1 MIIKPVVKLLIYFAI
16 VLFLCGCALQNKDD
30 VRISENSIKIKSNK
44 TLKIKPTISTFTLIV
59 SDKSNVKLDE
69 KINSILN
76 ILTTYRINSDNIVIA
91 NDNDNDND
99 NDDNNKFTKKI
110 TIYDV
115 NENITKTIINES
127 VDAGADGFDNL
138 QLMLTDEEIDNIIEI
153 TKKNVKTKA
162 EQIARKEGKEIDKI
176 IQLNVNFD
184 LNKTNFTTIPLK
196 GTNLE
201 NINHGKI
208 NIFMNIDSEFSIK
221 NKNKNKNKNRRKLL

>member
-1 MIIKPVVKLLIYFAI
+1 MIIKPTVKLLIYFTI
-16 VLFLCGCALQNKDD
+16 ILFLCGCSLQNKDD
-30 VRISENSIKIKSNK
+30 IRISENSIKIKSNK
-44 TLKIKPTISTFTLIV
+44 TLKIKPTISTFVLIV
-59 SDKSNVKLDE
+59 SDKSNIKLDE

-76 ILTTYRINSDNIVIA
+76 ILTTYRINSDNIVIV
-91 NDNDNDND
+91 NDND
-99 NDDNNKFTKKI
+99 NDDNNKITKKI

-138 QLMLTDEEIDNIIEI
+138 QFMLTDEEIDDIIEI

-162 EQIARKEGKEIDKI
+162 EQIAQKEGKEIDKT
-176 IQLNVNFD
+176 IQLNLNFD
-184 LNKTNFTTIPLK
+184 LNKTNFATIPLK

-201 NINHGKI
+201 NTNHGKI

-221 NKNKNKNKNRRKLL
+221 NKNKNKNRRKLL

>member
-1 MIIKPVVKLLIYFAI
+1 MIIKPIVKLLIYFAI
-16 VLFLCGCALQNKDD
+16 VLFLCGCVLQKKDD

-44 TLKIKPTISTFTLIV
+44 TLKIKPTISIFTLIV

-69 KINSILN
+69 KINSILD
-76 ILTTYRINSDNIVIA
+76 ILTTYRINSNNIVIA
-91 NDNDNDND
+91 NDNDN
-99 NDDNNKFTKKI
+99 NDDNNKITKKI

-221 NKNKNKNKNRRKLL
+221 NKNKNKNRRKLL

>member
-1 MIIKPVVKLLIYFAI
+1 MIIKPIVKLLIYFAI
-16 VLFLCGCALQNKDD
+16 VLFLCGCAFPKKDD
-30 VRISENSIKIKSNK
+30 IRISENSIRIKSNK
-44 TLKIKPTISTFTLIV
+44 TLKIKPTISTFSLIV
-59 SDKSNVKLDE
+59 SDESNVKLDK
-69 KINSILN
+69 KINSILD
-76 ILTTYRINSDNIVIA
+76 ILTTYRISSNNIVIA
-91 NDNDNDND
+91 NDNN
-99 NDDNNKFTKKI
+99 DNNKITKKI

-127 VDAGADGFDNL
+127 IKAGADGFDDL
-138 QLMLTDEEIDNIIEI
+138 QFMLTDEEIDNIIDI

-162 EQIARKEGKEIDKI
+162 EQIARKEEKEIDKI

-201 NINHGKI
+201 NTNHGKI

-221 NKNKNKNKNRRKLL
+221 NKNKNRRKLL

>member
-1 MIIKPVVKLLIYFAI
+1 VVVYYKK
-16 VLFLCGCALQNKDD
+16 KDD

-91 NDNDNDND
+91 NDND
-99 NDDNNKFTKKI
+99 DDNNKFTKKI

-115 NENITKTIINES
+115 NKNITKTIINKS

-138 QLMLTDEEIDNIIEI
+138 QFMLTDEEIDNIIEI
-153 TKKNVKTKA
+153 SKKNVKTKA
-162 EQIARKEGKEIDKI
+162 EQIAQKEGKEIDKI
-176 IQLNVNFD
+176 IQVNYT
-184 LNKTNFTTIPLK
+184 LC
-196 GTNLE
+196 
-201 NINHGKI
+201 
-208 NIFMNIDSEFSIK
+208 
-221 NKNKNKNKNRRKLL
+221 

>member
-1 MIIKPVVKLLIYFAI
+1 MIIKPIIKLLICFAI
-16 VLFLCGCALQNKDD
+16 VLFLFGCAFKRKDD
-30 VRISENSIKIKSNK
+30 IRISENSIRIKLNK

-59 SDKSNVKLDE
+59 SDKSNVILDK

-91 NDNDNDND
+91 NDNNNNND
-99 NDDNNKFTKKI
+99 DDNNKITKKI

-127 VDAGADGFDNL
+127 IEAGADGFDDL
-138 QLMLTDEEIDNIIEI
+138 QFMLTDEEIDNIIDI

-162 EQIARKEGKEIDKI
+162 EQIARKERKELDKI

-184 LNKTNFTTIPLK
+184 LNKTNFKTIPIK
-196 GTNLE
+196 GTNLG

-208 NIFMNIDSEFSIK
+208 NIFMNINSEFSIK
-221 NKNKNKNKNRRKLL
+221 NKNKNRRKLL

>member
-1 MIIKPVVKLLIYFAI
+1 MIIKPTVKLLIYFAI
-16 VLFLCGCALQNKDD
+16 VLFLCGCVLQKKDD

-44 TLKIKPTISTFTLIV
+44 TLKIKPTISIFTLIV

-69 KINSILN
+69 KINSILD
-76 ILTTYRINSDNIVIA
+76 ILTTYRINSNNIVIA
-91 NDNDNDND
+91 NDNDN
-99 NDDNNKFTKKI
+99 NDDNNKITKKI

-115 NENITKTIINES
+115 NENITKNIINES

-138 QLMLTDEEIDNIIEI
+138 QFMLTDEEIDNIIDI

-162 EQIARKEGKEIDKI
+162 EQIARKEEKEINKI

-201 NINHGKI
+201 NTNHGKI

-221 NKNKNKNKNRRKLL
+221 NKNKNRRKLL

>member
-1 MIIKPVVKLLIYFAI
+1 MIIKPTVKLLIYFAI
-16 VLFLCGCALQNKDD
+16 VLFLCGCVLQKKDD

-99 NDDNNKFTKKI
+99 NDDDNNKFTKKI

-115 NENITKTIINES
+115 NKNITKTIINES

-138 QLMLTDEEIDNIIEI
+138 QFMLTDEEIDNIIEI
-153 TKKNVKTKA
+153 SKKNVKTKA
-162 EQIARKEGKEIDKI
+162 EQIAQKEGKEIDKI
-176 IQLNVNFD
+176 IQVNYT
-184 LNKTNFTTIPLK
+184 LC
-196 GTNLE
+196 
-201 NINHGKI
+201 
-208 NIFMNIDSEFSIK
+208 
-221 NKNKNKNKNRRKLL
+221 

>member
-1 MIIKPVVKLLIYFAI
+1 MIIKPTVKLLIYFAI
-16 VLFLCGCALQNKDD
+16 VLFLCGCALQKKDD
-30 VRISENSIKIKSNK
+30 VRISENSIKVKSNK

-91 NDNDNDND
+91 NDNDND
-99 NDDNNKFTKKI
+99 DNNKITKKI

-138 QLMLTDEEIDNIIEI
+138 QFMLTDEEIDNIIEI
-153 TKKNVKTKA
+153 SKKNVKTKA
-162 EQIARKEGKEIDKI
+162 EQIAQKEGKEIDKI
-176 IQLNVNFD
+176 IQVNYT
-184 LNKTNFTTIPLK
+184 LC
-196 GTNLE
+196 
-201 NINHGKI
+201 
-208 NIFMNIDSEFSIK
+208 
-221 NKNKNKNKNRRKLL
+221 

>member
-1 MIIKPVVKLLIYFAI
+1 MIIKPTVKLLIYFAI
-16 VLFLCGCALQNKDD
+16 VLFLCGCVLQKKDD
-30 VRISENSIKIKSNK
+30 VRISENSISIKSNK

-59 SDKSNVKLDE
+59 SDESNVKLDE

-76 ILTTYRINSDNIVIA
+76 ILTIYRINSDNIVIA

-99 NDDNNKFTKKI
+99 DNNKITKKI

-127 VDAGADGFDNL
+127 IDAGADGFDNL
-138 QLMLTDEEIDNIIEI
+138 QFMLTDEEIDDIIEI

-162 EQIARKEGKEIDKI
+162 EQIAQKEGKEIDKT

-221 NKNKNKNKNRRKLL
+221 NKNRRKLL

>member
-1 MIIKPVVKLLIYFAI
+1 MIIKPTVKLLIYFAI
-16 VLFLCGCALQNKDD
+16 VLFLCGCALQKKDD
-30 VRISENSIKIKSNK
+30 VRISENSIKVKSNK

-91 NDNDNDND
+91 NDNDSDSDSDSDSDN
-99 NDDNNKFTKKI
+99 KITKRI

-115 NENITKTIINES
+115 NENITESIINES
-127 VDAGADGFDNL
+127 IEAGADGFDDL
-138 QLMLTDEEIDNIIEI
+138 QFMLTDEEIDNVIDI
-153 TKKNVKTKA
+153 TKKNIKTKA
-162 EQIARKEGKEIDKI
+162 KQIAQKEGKEIDKI
-176 IQLNVNFD
+176 IHLNINFD
-184 LNKTNFTTIPLK
+184 LNKTNFRTIPLK

-221 NKNKNKNKNRRKLL
+221 NKIKNRRKLL

>member
-1 MIIKPVVKLLIYFAI
+1 MIIKPTVKLLIYFAI
-16 VLFLCGCALQNKDD
+16 VLFLCGCALQKKDD
-30 VRISENSIKIKSNK
+30 VRISENSIKVKSNK

-91 NDNDNDND
+91 NDNDND
-99 NDDNNKFTKKI
+99 DNNKITKKI

-127 VDAGADGFDNL
+127 IDAGADGFDNL
-138 QLMLTDEEIDNIIEI
+138 QFMLTDEEIDDIIEI

-162 EQIARKEGKEIDKI
+162 EQIAQKEGKEIDKT

-221 NKNKNKNKNRRKLL
+221 NKNKNRRKLL